1 MVPPSELPL
10 TSLAT
15 SQLAN
20 TVSSWKV
27 VRSGV
32 PLGSI
37 VGPLLFTLFSYD
49 LANAI
54 NESSLLSFADD
65 TNLHASNECPRAVEN
80 VINQDLFTGSSW
92 FKQYG
97 TIGVSL
103 KYGPQ
108 TLKGNV
114 WQK

>member
-10 TSLAT
+10 TSLTT

-20 TVSSWKV
+20 SVSSWKV

-37 VGPLLFTLFSYD
+37 VGPLLFTLFLND

-54 NESSLLSFADD
+54 NESTLLSIADD

-80 VINQDLFTGSSW
+80 MINQDLFNGSSW

-97 TIGVSL
+97 TIGVS
-103 KYGPQ
+103 
-108 TLKGNV
+108 
-114 WQK
+114 